1 MSCSGTHRSNCD
13 PLIDSTVII
22 QLIWGTHRQH
32 VPGILSVMEQ
42 INQPDKS
49 FIIIIIIIIIIIF
62 LTVYLRKILVGNQLD
77 TQFLL

>member
-1 MSCSGTHRSNCD
+1 
-13 PLIDSTVII
+13 
-22 QLIWGTHRQH
+22 
-32 VPGILSVMEQ
+32 MEQ